1 MQHFDIAE
9 FVMIMTALLLGV
21 TVHEWA
27 HAFTADRLGD
37 DTPRLQGRVTLWPP
51 AHLDPFGTILM
62 IVSTVLGFGIGW
74 GKPVQTDPRKYTIDR
89 RVGDS
94 LVSFAGPLSNLVI
107 ATVFALL
114 LRTHILPPDD
124 AFTVWSKI
132 IVLINATLFVFNL
145 IPIYPLDGS
154 PVTQSPFARPGA
166 SQTHGKG
173 PGCRRARE
181 KRPVTLADAAGG
193 TTSAPADKARLNRW
207 QRRRGTG
214 PGRRKPQA
222 KGLTAANGKKG
233 PGQTGRRSP

>member
-154 PVTQSPFARPGA
+154 HLLANALPPNMANAFRRFGAQFGWIIFILLIMSPGFSHLIG
-166 SQTHGKG
+166 
-173 PGCRRARE
+173 
-181 KRPVTLADAAGG
+181 LA
-193 TTSAPADKARLNRW
+193 
-207 QRRRGTG
+207 RGTIYTFLVG
-214 PGRRKPQA
+214 
-222 KGLTAANGKKG
+222 
-233 PGQTGRRSP
+233 TGA